1 MALNYQEI
9 YIQIKKIGQ
18 SVKEREK
25 SLDERKKL
33 ARALFEMYKEKID
46 EIRGKVENIKQVDP
60 NIRCALPV
68 TEALDTRLLPPPLP
82 NRATIIAADG
92 SQIIP
97 DRHAAI
103 QFGVVNVGAIVLKI
117 NSGMSPVVVTDSNL
131 LFDEELLTNSGPIT
145 DGMLALK
152 RDLDE
157 RRKLLDMAT
166 SYGTP
171 DEPIITFTDGPI
183 ELWGARDGEEA
194 KSFYESLKTY
204 KSVLSQLQSQGV
216 VTAGYVDKPS
226 ANLVIRLL
234 ELMVFEPGQ
243 GDDLRAH
250 HPLRGVSDRWLF
262 GEQDTPLL
270 KPGERSGVFT
280 IQSKSE
286 KQYQGVLALH
296 FFYMN
301 VGTVREPYPVRVEI
315 PKWVADDPEK
325 LGMLHAVL
333 VDQCRQMGAKPYP
346 YLLHRA
352 HETAV
357 VSLEEKSQVE
367 RMLQME
373 IRRHGG
379 ETDEKSYKQTAKD
392 GPGRTGYRS

>member
-9 YIQIKKIGQ
+9 YLQIKTIGQ
-18 SVKEREK
+18 NVKEREK
-25 SLDERKKL
+25 SLDERRKL
-33 ARALFEMYKEKID
+33 ARALFEMYKENID
-46 EIRGKVENIKQVDP
+46 EIRSKVESIKQVDP

-68 TEALDTRLLPPPLP
+68 ADALDTRLLPPPLP
-82 NRATIIAADG
+82 DKATLIAADG

-97 DRHAAI
+97 DRHASI
-103 QFGVVNVGAIVLKI
+103 QFGVVNVGAIVLRI

-131 LFDEELLTNSGPIT
+131 LFDEELLANSGPIT

-157 RRKLLDMAT
+157 RRKLLEMAT
-166 SYGTP
+166 AFGKP
-171 DEPIITFTDGPI
+171 GEPVITFTDGPI
-183 ELWGARDGEEA
+183 ELWGAKDGEEA
-194 KSFYESLKTY
+194 LAFYESLKTY
-204 KSVLSQLQSQGV
+204 QSVLSQLQSQGV
-216 VTAGYVDKPS
+216 VTAGYVDKPG

-243 GDDLRAH
+243 GDDLRTH

-262 GEQDTPLL
+262 GEKSTPLL
-270 KPGERSGVFT
+270 KPGERSSVFA

-296 FFYMN
+296 FFYIN
-301 VGTVREPYPVRVEI
+301 VGTEHDPNLVRVEI
-315 PKWVADDPEK
+315 PKWVADDPQK
-325 LGMLHAVL
+325 LGVLHAVL

-352 HETAV
+352 HETAL
-357 VSLEEKSQVE
+357 VSMEEKFQVE
-367 RMLQME
+367 QMLLLE
-373 IRRHGG
+373 LRRQGG
-379 ETDEKSYKQTAKD
+379 EVSNKSNKQFHKD
-392 GPGRTGYRS
+392 QPGRTAYK